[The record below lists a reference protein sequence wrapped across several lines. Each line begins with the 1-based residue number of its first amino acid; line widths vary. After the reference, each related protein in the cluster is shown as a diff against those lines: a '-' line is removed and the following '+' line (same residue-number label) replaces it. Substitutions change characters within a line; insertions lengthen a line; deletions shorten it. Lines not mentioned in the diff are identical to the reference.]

1 MHLNC
6 NTNAKQVAQTSS
18 TLPEWKN
25 FPTEKTSTVNT
36 DTVNED
42 TNKATTSVNSEDK
55 LDNSLITDVPTLAVN
70 DEAASEIAQYFDSDD
85 DMQRAML
92 EWRYLLGLS
101 DF

>member
-6 NTNAKQVAQTSS
+6 NTDAKQVAPTSS

-25 FPTEKTSTVNT
+25 LPTEKTSAVNA
-36 DTVNED
+36 DTVNKD
-42 TNKATTSVNSEDK
+42 TNQTTTSVNSEDA
-55 LDNSLITDVPTLAVN
+55 LDNSLIEDVQRLAVN

-92 EWRYLLGLS
+92 EWRYLWGLS

>member
-6 NTNAKQVAQTSS
+6 NTNAKQVAHTSS
-18 TLPEWKN
+18 TLSEWKN
-25 FPTEKTSTVNT
+25 LPTEKTSTVT
-36 DTVNED
+36 ADTVNED
-42 TNKATTSVNSEDK
+42 TNKTTISVNSEDT
-55 LDNSLITDVPTLAVN
+55 LDNSLIEDVPTLAVN
-70 DEAASEIAQYFDSDD
+70 DEAASEIAQYFDNDD